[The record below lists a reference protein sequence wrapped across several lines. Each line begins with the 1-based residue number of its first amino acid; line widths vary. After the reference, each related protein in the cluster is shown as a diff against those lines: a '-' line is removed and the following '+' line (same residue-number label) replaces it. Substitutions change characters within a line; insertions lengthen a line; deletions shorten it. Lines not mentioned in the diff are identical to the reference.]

1 MQLSG
6 TNNTLDKGY
15 KEKGD
20 EPIATKVNLY
30 LTVGI
35 H

>member
-15 KEKGD
+15 REKGD
-20 EPIATKVNLY
+20 EPIATNVNLY
-30 LTVGI
+30 LTTGI